1 MAEAAAPPQDDTA
14 PAAPRKK
21 RVYTQLWFWVLV
33 GITLG
38 IVVGLV
44 APGFARQLKIFADL
58 FIQLIK
64 VVIGPVIF
72 CTVIVGIASLG
83 NLARAGGLALRALGY
98 FFVATVIA
106 LFLGLL
112 AGNVVAPGSGFQGQP
127 SQAQIDA
134 ANKSVETGSQESGLG
149 AFLQNELF
157 PMSFLQ
163 PFVDNKVLQVLV
175 LAILTACSISFL
187 PTQMREKAVAAIDGI
202 AKVIF
207 GIIKIIM
214 WAAPLA
220 AFGGMAFTVAAFGAS
235 SLANLGM
242 LMLTF
247 WGTCAFFIAVVL
259 GSVSAWAGF
268 NIFKLIR
275 LIKDELLIIVGTSSS
290 ETVLPR
296 FLTKLESAGASAPDR
311 RPGDPDR
318 LLVQPRRHL
327 HLPHPGRA
335 VHHPGGRGA
344 AGGRR
349 ADRAGGADGAHV
361 EGRGGCHG
369 RRPGDARGVA
379 AGVRQRVLQPE
390 AIAVGIALIVGIDR
404 VMSEG
409 RALTN
414 AIGNCVATLVIA
426 RWNGEL
432 DRERLR
438 AVLDDPSL
446 VEDDMELHHGSGPP
460 TRPPVPRA
468 ATARSPSSAPGR
480 PWTTAPAGSPRA
492 PLRAAA
498 DDERRWQGLACQ
510 RRFAVR
516 AAADGLRKR
525 LSQGLPFPTPLSLG
539 PEPRGSD
546 RHRRPDVRRRRGAP
560 RALRRH
566 PPRGQHVVAAPPRS
580 ARSPTCCSTSSTDSP
595 PRPVSAR
602 IVSSISATT
611 DGWMPSVGSSR
622 ISSRGSVISA
632 RAMASCWRCPPESR
646 PGAAA
651 RAGRAAPGTG
661 PAPRRSA
668 PARCARPSATSCRF
682 SAVVSCPND
691 CWPCGT

>member
-1 MAEAAAPPQDDTA
+1 MADAVAPPRDAD
-14 PAAPRKK
+14 PAAGEKK

-33 GITLG
+33 GIALG

-44 APGFARQLKIFADL
+44 APGFAKQLKILADL

-98 FFVATVIA
+98 FLVATVVA

-112 AGNVVAPGSGFQGQP
+112 AGNLVSPGSGFQGQP

-149 AFLQNELF
+149 PFLQNELF
-157 PMSFLQ
+157 PTSFLQ

-175 LAILTACSISFL
+175 LAILTACAISML
-187 PTQMREKAVAAIDGI
+187 SGRVRERAVAAIDGI

-220 AFGGMAFTVAAFGAS
+220 AFGGMAFTVSAFGAS
-235 SLANLGM
+235 SLANLGL

-247 WGTCAFFIAVVL
+247 WGTCLIFIVVVL
-259 GSVSAWAGF
+259 GAVSAWAGF
-268 NIFKLIR
+268 SVLKLIR

-296 FLTKLESAGASAPDR
+296 LITKLESAGASR
-311 RPGDPDR
+311 QTVG
-318 LLVQPRRHL
+318 LVIPTGYSFNLDGTCIYLTLGALFIIQ
-327 HLPHPGRA
+327 A
-335 VHHPGGRGA
+335 GGEQLGVGAQIALAALMVLTSKGA
-344 AGGRR
+344 AGVTG
-349 ADRAGGADGAHV
+349 AGLVTLAASLQAF
-361 EGRGGCHG
+361 GGEFFS
-369 RRPGDARGVA
+369 
-379 AGVRQRVLQPE
+379 PE

-446 VEDDMELHHGSGPP
+446 VDEDMELHHGSGP
-460 TRPPVPRA
+460 TEDDREG
-468 ATARSPSSAPGR
+468 ATAGGR
-480 PWTTAPAGSPRA
+480 HVAVP
-492 PLRAAA
+492 
-498 DDERRWQGLACQ
+498 EQ
-510 RRFAVR
+510 RT
-516 AAADGLRKR
+516 ADGTSDGDRTR
-525 LSQGLPFPTPLSLG
+525 
-539 PEPRGSD
+539 EP
-546 RHRRPDVRRRRGAP
+546 VT
-560 RALRRH
+560 RA
-566 PPRGQHVVAAPPRS
+566 
-580 ARSPTCCSTSSTDSP
+580 
-595 PRPVSAR
+595 
-602 IVSSISATT
+602 
-611 DGWMPSVGSSR
+611 
-622 ISSRGSVISA
+622 
-632 RAMASCWRCPPESR
+632 
-646 PGAAA
+646 
-651 RAGRAAPGTG
+651 
-661 PAPRRSA
+661 
-668 PARCARPSATSCRF
+668 
-682 SAVVSCPND
+682 
-691 CWPCGT
+691 